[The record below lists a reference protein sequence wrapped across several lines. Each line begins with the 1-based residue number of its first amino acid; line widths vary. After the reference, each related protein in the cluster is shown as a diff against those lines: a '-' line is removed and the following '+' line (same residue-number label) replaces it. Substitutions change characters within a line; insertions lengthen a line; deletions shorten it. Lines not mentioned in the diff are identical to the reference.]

1 MLKQFCAPTL
11 PIRKLR
17 WCLKVSSIALLV
29 PVRIICRV
37 KGLSVRTV
45 GSMCKIFATSVYRIA
60 HEKSYE
66 THFGGDV

>member
-1 MLKQFCAPTL
+1 MLKQFWATAL
-11 PIRKLR
+11 PIAMVFKGVIDSVTRAHAYYL
-17 WCLKVSSIALLV
+17 
-29 PVRIICRV
+29 CRV

-45 GSMCKIFATSVYRIA
+45 NSMSKISASSVYRIA